1 LRLLVTGGAGFIG
14 SNFIRYML
22 SKYRE
27 IEISN
32 LDSLS
37 YSGRLENLLDVRNDK
52 RYTFIHGNIQDKKI
66 VEEILRKDID
76 VLVNFAAET
85 HVDRSVKEADPFV
98 LTDVYG
104 TYVLMEAT
112 RKYDVKKIVQIST
125 DEVYGSIK
133 KGSFDESAPLNP
145 SSPYAASKASGDLI
159 AQSFYKTYNLN
170 VTTTRSSNNF
180 GPYQYP
186 EKLIPKFILRALQN
200 QPLPLYGTG
209 KQTRD
214 WIYVFDNCEA
224 LDLIIEKGKPGEI
237 YNIAAGNEYS
247 NLEIT
252 RLILRITERPEKLI
266 RFVADRPGHDSRYSL
281 DITKVKRLKW
291 KTKNEF
297 DKSLK
302 ETVEWYE
309 KNEWWWRPLLKDD
322 FVSRDTPWL

>member
-1 LRLLVTGGAGFIG
+1 MRLLVTGGAGFIG

-22 SKYRE
+22 SKCRE
-27 IEISN
+27 IEILN

-37 YSGRLENLLDVRNDK
+37 SSGRLENVSDMRKDK
-52 RYTFIHGNIQDKKI
+52 RHKFIHGNIQDRKT
-66 VEEILRKDID
+66 VEGIMRKGTD
-76 VLVNFAAET
+76 VLVNFAAES
-85 HVDRSVKEADPFV
+85 HVDRSIKEAGPFV

-104 TYVLMEAT
+104 TYVLMEAA

-125 DEVYGSIK
+125 DEVYGSIR
-133 KGSFDESAPLNP
+133 KGSFDESAQLNP

-170 VTTTRSSNNF
+170 ITITRSSNNY

-186 EKLIPKFILRALQN
+186 EKLIPKLILRALRN
-200 QPLPLYGTG
+200 LPLPLYGTG

-224 LDLIIEKGKPGEI
+224 LHLIVEKGKPGEI

-247 NLEIT
+247 NLEIA
-252 RLILRITERPEKLI
+252 RLILKITERPEKLT
-266 RFVADRPGHDSRYSL
+266 RFVADRPGHDWRYSL
-281 DITKVKRLKW
+281 NTTKIGQLKW
-291 KTKNEF
+291 RPRNAF
-297 DKSLK
+297 DKSLR
-302 ETVEWYE
+302 ETVKWYE
-309 KNEWWWRPLLKDD
+309 KNKWWWSPLLEDD